1 MVGLSNNGFVKIC
14 TKTPEKVSERQ
25 ILRGKQEIKSPRGTK
40 ERRKGQRAS
49 KKREEERRNRGEERK
64 HREETEERR
73 EIMED
78 RRRTLFIFIQQNSV
92 LLDDFSI
99 LGLEPRLQNLL
110 YTRVLVIGF
119 GRGNKFKTSE
129 PRQLRNSFDRS

>member
-1 MVGLSNNGFVKIC
+1 
-14 TKTPEKVSERQ
+14 
-25 ILRGKQEIKSPRGTK
+25 
-40 ERRKGQRAS
+40 
-49 KKREEERRNRGEERK
+49 
-64 HREETEERR
+64 
-73 EIMED
+73 MED

-129 PRQLRNSFDRS
+129 PRQLRNSFDRSENVGTTEGDVLDARAIVVLQKFGDLRFFFAGRGLVDGDEDRRGVIREHLAVEGGPLGLNVLQKLGRRERRGR